1 MQNTLCATKKL
12 GFIDGTLTKPSNEPT
27 KIEDCWMVSSMLVA
41 WIFNTVNNAFLHG
54 NLHEEVYI
62 RLPLENSAC
71 DQSKV
76 GKSHKSVYCLHQ
88 APHCWFTKVPVA
100 LKTYGFVLSYS
111 YYSLFTYCQKN
122 VHLNISVYVD
132 DLIIVGN
139 SSRDVSELNI
149 DLGQYFHMKD
159 LGVLKYFLG
168 LEVSRGASGFIYVS
182 SKYAL
187 NIIARLVCS
196 VGNQWLSI
204 EQNHHLDVSTSPLMT
219 NSERYRLLVGCL
231 IYLTITCPEL
241 SYCMHVLAQFMQ

>member
-149 DLGQYFHMKD
+149 DLGQCFHMKD

-204 EQNHHLDVSTSPLMT
+204 EQNHHLDVST
-219 NSERYRLLVGCL
+219 
-231 IYLTITCPEL
+231 
-241 SYCMHVLAQFMQ
+241 